1 MAGDDGGRVGAG
13 DGEFNAIYTARCDA
27 MLLGFLSRKANNSTG
42 VMRFLQTEWHRHERD
57 RNAWE
62 IERGE
67 MKSRIAILE
76 GEAKKSKPTHE
87 ALSKHIR
94 MLESALK
101 KEREKVR
108 SLSKG
113 EEVDMKDAKELA
125 REQLKAEAG
134 KGKRLLATAGVKC
147 C

>member
-1 MAGDDGGRVGAG
+1 
-13 DGEFNAIYTARCDA
+13 

-134 KGKRLLATAGVKC
+134 KGKRLLATAGVMC